1 MKPELT
7 PTQQSADDGRGQST
21 PHTLGVEVR
30 GVDCRAGLLP
40 PGLIQP
46 SSVDAVKAQFINEL
60 EDTQEKAP
68 GLLNPKPNLVREPAP
83 CPS

>member
-1 MKPELT
+1 MASGDLLKLT
-7 PTQQSADDGRGQST
+7 SGTVRGGAPFRSTVFFGVGQST

-60 EDTQEKAP
+60 EDTKEKAP
-68 GLLNPKPNLVREPAP
+68 GL
-83 CPS
+83 